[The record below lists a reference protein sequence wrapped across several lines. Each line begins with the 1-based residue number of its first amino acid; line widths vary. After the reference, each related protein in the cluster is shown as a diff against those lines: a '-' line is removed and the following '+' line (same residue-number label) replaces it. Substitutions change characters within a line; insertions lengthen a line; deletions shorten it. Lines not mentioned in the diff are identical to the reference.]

1 VKLNNIIYLL
11 ITIVVIKEHNKYF
24 GRTSIESLDEFF
36 STSSH
41 GFWYINLAL
50 TVRKGDVDGLAGN
63 GLAVAIW
70 VEDVADLGA
79 IAPVYVRN

>member
-1 VKLNNIIYLL
+1 MV
-11 ITIVVIKEHNKYF
+11 
-24 GRTSIESLDEFF
+24 
-36 STSSH
+36 
-41 GFWYINLAL
+41 
-50 TVRKGDVDGLAGN
+50 GDVDGLAGN